1 MQDFYVPELGASTP
15 RRGNRFTSW
24 VGRTALRLWG
34 WNLEGR
40 IPDVAKGVL
49 IVAPHSSNWDF
60 FIGVGA
66 MFSLGLRVVFL
77 GKHTLFAWPLGPVMR
92 WLGGFPVDRRSATGV
107 VDETVRLFASKKK
120 MILALA
126 PEGTRRA
133 VEKWKTGFYRVATAA
148 QVPVIPVV
156 LDWGRKTI
164 EFGDK
169 FDTTGDIDRDLAAL
183 GEVFSE
189 AEGRRGS

>member
-1 MQDFYVPELGASTP
+1 M
-15 RRGNRFTSW
+15 
-24 VGRTALRLWG
+24 RLFG
-34 WNLEGR
+34 WTIEGR

-60 FIGVGA
+60 FLGVA
-66 MFSLGLRVVFL
+66 TMFSLGLRVVFL

-107 VDETVRLFASKKK
+107 VDETVRLFASKEK

-148 QVPVIPVV
+148 QVPVVPVV
-156 LDWGRKTI
+156 LDWGRKTV
-164 EFGDK
+164 EFGDR

-189 AEGRRGS
+189 AEGRRGL